1 MRRLRR
7 ILLTITLVAAALYIA
22 VLAGLYLR
30 QRDLIYPG
38 AGGRPGL
45 IASEVGFDEVM
56 LTTDDGLKL
65 RALYRAPQPGMP
77 TLLMFH
83 GNGEAVFES
92 VAALRPL
99 IPGGYGMLL
108 SEYRGFGGNP
118 GQPSEQGLYRD
129 GRAAWHWLWGK
140 GVAAHDIVI
149 LGYSLGAGVA
159 AQLALEHPPRALILI
174 AGYTGIAHVTRQHY
188 PWIPAEWLVTE
199 RFRTIDKLPRIAC
212 PVLLIHGRNDDTIPA
227 DNSLALARVRPDAKL
242 ELVAGAG
249 HGVIYRDDTM
259 RRIDAWLKAVKSART
274 SVDRTSAKRL

>member
-1 MRRLRR
+1 MTRLRR
-7 ILLTITLVAAALYIA
+7 VALTITLIVVALYIA
-22 VLAGLYLR
+22 VLAGLYFR

-45 IASEVGFDEVM
+45 VASEVGFDEVM
-56 LTTDDGLKL
+56 LTAEDGLKL
-65 RALYRAPQPGMP
+65 RALYRAPRPGMP

-99 IPGGYGMLL
+99 IPDGYGMLL

-129 GRAAWHWLWGK
+129 ARAAWGWLRGK
-140 GVAAHDIVI
+140 GVVAHDIVI
-149 LGYSLGAGVA
+149 IGYSLGTGVA
-159 AQLALEHPPRALILI
+159 AQLAFEHAPRALVLV
-174 AGYTGIAHVTRQHY
+174 AGYTDIPHVTRQHY

-212 PVLLIHGRNDDTIPA
+212 PILLLHGRNDDTIPA
-227 DNSLALARVRPDAKL
+227 SNSVALAKARPDAKL
-242 ELVAGAG
+242 ELVAGTG
-249 HGVIYRDDTM
+249 HGIIYRDDTM
-259 RRIDAWLKAVKSART
+259 RRIDAWLRERGA
-274 SVDRTSAKRL
+274 

>member
-7 ILLTITLVAAALYIA
+7 VSLTIALVAAALYIA
-22 VLAGLYLR
+22 VLTGLYLR

-38 AGGRPGL
+38 NGGRPGL
-45 IASEVGFDEVM
+45 VASEAGFDEVM
-56 LTTDDGLKL
+56 LTTEDGLKL
-65 RALYRAPQPGMP
+65 RALYRAPRPGMP
-77 TLLMFH
+77 TVLMFH

-99 IPGGYGMLL
+99 IPAGYGMLL

-129 GRAAWHWLWGK
+129 ARAAWGWLRGK

-159 AQLALEHPPRALILI
+159 AQLAFEHAPRALVLV
-174 AGYTGIAHVTRQHY
+174 AGYTGIAHVTHQHY

-212 PVLLIHGRNDDTIPA
+212 PILLLHGRDDGTIPA
-227 DNSLALARVRPDAKL
+227 DNSIALAKVRPDAKL

-249 HGVIYRDDTM
+249 HGVIYDDETM
-259 RRIDAWLKAVKSART
+259 RRIDAWLRRSAR
-274 SVDRTSAKRL
+274 

>member
-7 ILLTITLVAAALYIA
+7 VALTIVLIVIALYIV
-22 VLAGLYLR
+22 VLAGLYFR

-38 AGGRPGL
+38 SGGRPGL
-45 IASEVGFDEVM
+45 VASEAGFDEVM
-56 LTTDDGLKL
+56 LTTSDGLKL
-65 RALYRAPQPGMP
+65 RALYRAPRPGMP

-99 IPGGYGMLL
+99 GPDGYGMLL

-129 GRAAWHWLWGK
+129 ARAAWAWLRGK

-149 LGYSLGAGVA
+149 LGYSLGTGVA
-159 AQLALEHPPRALILI
+159 AQLAFEHAPRALVLV
-174 AGYTGIAHVTRQHY
+174 AAYTDIPHVTRQHY
-188 PWIPAEWLVTE
+188 PWIPAGLLVTE

-212 PVLLIHGRNDDTIPA
+212 PTLLLHGRNDDTIPA
-227 DNSLALARVRPDAKL
+227 DNSIALAKAQPKAQPKAQLV
-242 ELVAGAG
+242 LVAGTG

-259 RRIDAWLKAVKSART
+259 PRIDAWLRAATR
-274 SVDRTSAKRL
+274 